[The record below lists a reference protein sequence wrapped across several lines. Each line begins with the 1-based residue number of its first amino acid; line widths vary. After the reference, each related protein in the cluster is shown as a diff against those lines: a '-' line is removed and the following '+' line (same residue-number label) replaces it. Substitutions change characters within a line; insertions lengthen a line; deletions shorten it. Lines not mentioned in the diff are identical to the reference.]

1 MVRQMKEQIEIR
13 KYDTYF
19 VTHGFGTIAAL
30 KYIEG
35 LIIIL
40 KDCLVLQVSK
50 KMPMILMRMST

>member
-1 MVRQMKEQIEIR
+1 MKEQIEIR